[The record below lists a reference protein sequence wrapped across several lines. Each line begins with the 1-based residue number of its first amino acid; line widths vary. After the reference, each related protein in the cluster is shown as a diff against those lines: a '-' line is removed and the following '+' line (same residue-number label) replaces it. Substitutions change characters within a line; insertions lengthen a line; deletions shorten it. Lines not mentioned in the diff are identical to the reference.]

1 MTENILKFL
10 EKKGI
15 VIPEHQIQPL
25 LAQWDYLQLLTNNIT
40 PIKLAGNN
48 VEQKHIPF
56 EHRYEQRTC
65 HRIH

>member
-15 VIPEHQIQPL
+15 VIREHQIQPL
-25 LAQWDYLQLLTNNIT
+25 MAQLDNFRLLTNNFI

-48 VEQKHIPF
+48 VEQKHVPY